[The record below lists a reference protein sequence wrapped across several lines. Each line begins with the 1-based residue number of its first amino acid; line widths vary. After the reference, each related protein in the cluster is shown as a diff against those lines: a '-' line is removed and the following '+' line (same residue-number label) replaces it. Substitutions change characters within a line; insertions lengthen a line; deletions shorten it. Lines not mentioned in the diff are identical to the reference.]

1 MKIIVT
7 GVAGFIGSH
16 LAEKLIASG
25 HSVTGV
31 DCFTDYYSKGIKK
44 RNIDWLLKKDKFS
57 FLEKNI
63 LDIKSID
70 ADYIFHL
77 AAQPGVHASWENFS
91 AYVNNNI
98 LATQHMLELI
108 KNSKAKKFIFASSS
122 SVYGNAESMKEGAK
136 LKPISP
142 YGVTK
147 IACEHICNVY
157 ASAYETPSVILRYFT
172 VYGPRQRP
180 DMAFSKFIS
189 AIDSGRKIRIYGS
202 PVRDF
207 TYIDDIIDAT
217 ILSMDAQ
224 SGSVMNIGSGRGV
237 LLNDAIKIIEDKL
250 GKKADIEHSES
261 PPGDMRKTLAGISR
275 ARKLGY
281 SPKISIKE
289 GLERQ
294 IEWYL
299 RMKQ

>member
-1 MKIIVT
+1 MRIVVT
-7 GVAGFIGSH
+7 GAAGFIGSH
-16 LAEKLIASG
+16 LAERLVASG
-25 HSVTGV
+25 HFVTGI
-31 DCFTDYYSKGIKK
+31 DCFTDYYSSDIKK
-44 RNIDWLLKKDKFS
+44 RNISLLLKQNKFS

-70 ADYIFHL
+70 ADYVFHL

-98 LATQHMLELI
+98 LATQHMLELV
-108 KNSKAKKFIFASSS
+108 KNSKVKKFIFASSS
-122 SVYGNAESMKEGAK
+122 SVYGDAESMKEDTQ
-136 LKPISP
+136 LEPISP

-147 IACEHICNVY
+147 VACEHMCNVY
-157 ASAYETPSVILRYFT
+157 ASAYETPAVILRYFT

-189 AIDSGRKIRIYGS
+189 AIGSGRKMRIYGN
-202 PVRDF
+202 PARDF

-217 ILSMDAQ
+217 ILLMDAPA
-224 SGSVMNIGSGRGV
+224 GSVMNIGSSREV
-237 LLNDAIKIIEDKL
+237 LLNNAIKIIEDKL

-261 PPGDMRKTLAGISR
+261 PPGDMRKTLADISR

-281 SPKISIKE
+281 SPKISVKE
-289 GLERQ
+289 GLEMQ

-299 RMKQ
+299 QMKQ